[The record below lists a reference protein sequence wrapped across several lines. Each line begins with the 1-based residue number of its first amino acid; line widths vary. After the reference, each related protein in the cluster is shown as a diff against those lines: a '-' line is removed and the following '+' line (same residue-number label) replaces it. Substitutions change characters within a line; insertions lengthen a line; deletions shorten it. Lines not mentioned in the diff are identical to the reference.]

1 MSYVKIELTRGLFTI
16 IDKEDADRVNTRKWN
31 AHKTHNKDT
40 YYATCSINGKHCQMA
55 NFILNHDPKGCR
67 GQFIVDHING
77 DGLDNRKCNLR
88 IISRSQ
94 NAINRKIPSNNTS
107 RIIGVSH
114 NKQHYAYIVSWN
126 EGNERQTKSFSYGKE
141 NKDSKKEKRKAKKKA
156 KRYRQK
162 MENTVPN
169 YVKALEHR
177 KNNSI
182 DSCTTLENIE
192 VLNRVNKI
200 RRTRMKKP
208 FIYNV
213 YFSDRSS
220 QNRSSAFIS
229 LWIENGKRKHKS
241 FTIGRVANPTYEKA
255 KENATKHN
263 NEMKD
268 LQSINIYDKF
278 V

>member
-16 IDKEDADRVNTRKWN
+16 IDKEDAERVNTHKWN

-40 YYATCSINGKHCQMA
+40 YYATSRVNGNHCQMA

-67 GQFIVDHING
+67 GQFIVDHINR

-94 NAINRKIPSNNTS
+94 NAINRKIPDNNTS
-107 RIIGVSH
+107 RIVGVYH
-114 NKQHYAYIVSWN
+114 NKRDCVYTVYWN
-126 EGNERQTKSFSYGKE
+126 EEKKRKTKSFPYGKE

-162 MENTVPN
+162 MENSVPN
-169 YVKALEHR
+169 YVKALEYR
-177 KNNSI
+177 KNNLI
-182 DSCTTLENIE
+182 DSCENLENIE

-200 RRTRMKKP
+200 RRTRLKKP
-208 FIYNV
+208 FIYRI

-229 LWIENGKRKHKS
+229 LWIENGKRKRKS

-255 KENATKHN
+255 KENATTHN
-263 NEMKD
+263 NEMKI
-268 LQSINIYDKF
+268 LQSQI
-278 V
+278 